1 MTNGELDS
9 KFKNL
14 EEKINGMNKLNDKLE
29 RINFDLEI
37 LSKSGKEE

>member
-1 MTNGELDS
+1 MTNGELDN

-14 EEKINGMNKLNDKLE
+14 EKKINDINKLNDKLE
-29 RINFDLEI
+29 RINMDLEI